1 MISEPHIQTPNTTTP
16 TGLCIIPN
24 CQWKGNKKCRSK
36 KCQRCCTDT
45 ECREHT
51 KQAKRTST
59 IQRNR
64 QQMMTR
70 TTNTSQ
76 LLREATPVI
85 VSQHIIPAVRPE
97 QFAQVVNEVRRL
109 RTQLQILSQTPQPP
123 NSTTIATSIIS
134 QTEMR
139 QLPPEQRDAII
150 DAHEIM
156 TQSRDIAYSSFINV
170 QAEKQGVQFLTPK
183 ENPQPVT
190 TTEVTKEPMLKCY
203 LCLEEV
209 AIKECVAPH
218 LCGHLLCR
226 GCSKEL
232 MTPFEHKDWM
242 GMVVQSVGFKCPI
255 CSKISTSMTPLF
267 TN

>member
-1 MISEPHIQTPNTTTP
+1 MMSEPHIQTPNTTPTP
-16 TGLCIIPN
+16 TGCCITPD
-24 CQWKGNKKCRSK
+24 CGWKGNKKCRSK

-51 KQAKRTST
+51 KQAKRTTT

-64 QQMMTR
+64 QQMMVR
-70 TTNTSQ
+70 NSQ
-76 LLREATPVI
+76 LLREVTPVI
-85 VSQHIIPAVRPE
+85 VSQHIPVVRPE
-97 QFAQVVNEVRRL
+97 QFAQVVNEVRRM

-123 NSTTIATSIIS
+123 NTTTTTSIIS

-139 QLPPEQRDAII
+139 LLPPEQRDVII
-150 DAHEIM
+150 EAHETM
-156 TQSRDIAYSSFINV
+156 TQTRDIAYSSFLNA
-170 QAEKQGVQFLTPK
+170 QAEKQGVQFSTPK
-183 ENPQPVT
+183 EIPQQQQHATT

-209 AIKECVAPH
+209 AIKECVAPQ

-242 GMVVQSVGFKCPI
+242 GMLVQSVGFKCPI